1 MRLKSTLPRGDSSS
15 ASPNLQVGCL
25 APPGLDCTESN
36 ITYLSDRI
44 TPHTPGLVPTNTH
57 EQREGA
63 LVPDVEQAVL
73 PPMQLAFPQ
82 IEQDLSKRLSLGLSW
97 QEKLSVAQGS
107 IRVDDSDPHSRFPI
121 LLGSNSFP
129 VVMLNCQIPFARS
142 CFAKVP
148 SCSAS
153 LWKATPL
160 SSFPLRSPA
169 LCSRFY
175 FEID

>member
-1 MRLKSTLPRGDSSS
+1 MASQARLHC
-15 ASPNLQVGCL
+15 PNLFEHQ
-25 APPGLDCTESN
+25 D
-36 ITYLSDRI
+36 
-44 TPHTPGLVPTNTH
+44 TPRLVPTNTH

-63 LVPDVEQAVL
+63 LVPNVEQAVL

-97 QEKLSVAQGS
+97 QEKPSVAQGF
-107 IRVDDSDPHSRFPI
+107 IRVDDSDPHSRFLI
-121 LLGSNSFP
+121 LCGSNSFP
-129 VVMLNCQIPFARS
+129 VVMLNCQIPSART
-142 CFAKVP
+142 CFANVWYP
-148 SCSAS
+148 SSSVS
-153 LWKATPL
+153 LGKGHAP